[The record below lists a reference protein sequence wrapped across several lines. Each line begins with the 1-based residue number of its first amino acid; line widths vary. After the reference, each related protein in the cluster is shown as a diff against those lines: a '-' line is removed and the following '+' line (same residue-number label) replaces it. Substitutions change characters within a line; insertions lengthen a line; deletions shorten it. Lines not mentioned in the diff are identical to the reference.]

1 MIYRRVTSERGGIEC
16 VCGPMFSG
24 KTEEL
29 IRRVRLARIAKQ
41 RIQIFKPALDNRYE
55 TEYITSHIEQKFVCT
70 PIREAKE
77 IFAHLADNTRVVG
90 IDEAQFF
97 KEELLAVCEKLAN
110 RGLRVIVAGL
120 DQDYLGQPFGPIPQ
134 LLAIAD
140 DVAKLKAVCMV
151 CGGEATK
158 SQRLTR
164 EKAQVVVG
172 AGEHYE
178 ARCRYCFDPDLSLEK
193 NLDPIPLSKTSAQRA
208 REGEAPPASP
218 VEGALLSPLKMEAEG
233 PH

>member
-1 MIYRRVTSERGGIEC
+1 MIYRRVASERGGIEII
-16 VCGPMFSG
+16 CGPMFSG

-41 RIQIFKPALDNRYE
+41 RIQIFKPVLDNRYE

-70 PIREAKE
+70 PIKEAKE
-77 IFAHLADNTRVVG
+77 IFNHLADNTRVVG
-90 IDEAQFF
+90 LDEVQFF
-97 KEELLAVCEKLAN
+97 KTDLLEVCEKLAN
-110 RGLRVIVAGL
+110 RGLRIIAAGL
-120 DQDYLGQPFGPIPQ
+120 DQDYLGNPFGPIPQ

-193 NLDPIPLSKTSAQRA
+193 SPNPPPRSKKES
-208 REGEAPPASP
+208 E
-218 VEGALLSPLKMEAEG
+218 VEAESA
-233 PH
+233 H